1 MTSKL
6 LRQIHEHISK
16 SSPMDFGE
24 FTALLYLNED
34 GMENIQKLWQKQH
47 DEDDFPPKERN
58 EADYYMLLNKRGLLT
73 NSQLDLLLVGFYK
86 KEDE

>member
-1 MTSKL
+1 
-6 LRQIHEHISK
+6 
-16 SSPMDFGE
+16 MDFGE

-58 EADYYMLLNKRGLLT
+58 EADYYMLLHKRGLLT
-73 NSQLDLLLVGFYK
+73 NLQMDLLL
-86 KEDE
+86 KELYLKDNE